1 MGKKRH
7 SVEQIIRILRQ
18 AEVFSS
24 QGKKVDEFCRE
35 LGISDATFYNWRKA
49 YGGLQIDQAKR
60 LKELEAENT
69 RLKRAVAEL
78 TLNNQILKDVS
89 EGNF

>member
-18 AEVFSS
+18 AEVLSS

-35 LGISDATFYNWRKA
+35 LGISDGTFYNWRKS

-60 LKELEAENT
+60 LKELEAENN

-78 TLNNQILKDVS
+78 TLDNQILKDVS
-89 EGNF
+89 